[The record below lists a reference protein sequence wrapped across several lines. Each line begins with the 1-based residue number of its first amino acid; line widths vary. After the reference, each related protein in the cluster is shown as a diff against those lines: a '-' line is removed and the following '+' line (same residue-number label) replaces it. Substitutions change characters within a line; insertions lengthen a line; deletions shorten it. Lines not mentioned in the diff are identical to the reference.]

1 MRIVL
6 SLCLFMFVFNSIA
19 QTWNQ
24 IANFPGDPRDDATTF
39 TINNQVYCGLG
50 LNAGFSCTADFK
62 VFDLTTETWSNGV
75 NLPSGQERQY
85 ATGFSFQ
92 GFGYVFGGINE
103 SAAYLNDCWKFNPQT
118 NTWTMLPV
126 FPSSGKAGAVSFLIG
141 DTVYIVGGK
150 TSGGAISSEVWALDL
165 IQEQWVQKANLPFD
179 GIWRGVAYS
188 WNNSG
193 IVGLGKLNNGNLN
206 SGFYHYTPSADSW
219 QLISQLNLTPTTYS
233 MFAQTGEFGFLYG
246 GVLANQSYS
255 NQFLRINLETWKTEV
270 LTSFPAAAR
279 RGGVAFMGNNDLYI
293 STGVSSLARLNE
305 TWKASEILGLE
316 VKKDV
321 VHVRIFP
328 NPIKNLLGI
337 QSEQM
342 IQRLEIHDIL
352 GKVVAKQGVHSKQI
366 EIPIDLENGMYIL
379 RVFTATGE
387 YSERICVQN

>member
-19 QTWNQ
+19 QVWNQ

-39 TINNQVYCGLG
+39 TINDQVYCGLG

-141 DTVYIVGGK
+141 DTVYIAGGK

-255 NQFLRINLETWKTEV
+255 NQFLRINLETWETEV

-305 TWKASEILGLE
+305 TWKAS
-316 VKKDV
+316 
-321 VHVRIFP
+321 
-328 NPIKNLLGI
+328 
-337 QSEQM
+337 
-342 IQRLEIHDIL
+342 
-352 GKVVAKQGVHSKQI
+352 A
-366 EIPIDLENGMYIL
+366 IL
-379 RVFTATGE
+379 RVEGDVEWKPVQIYPNPLKNDSKIESDVWIQRIEIYDLTGKLVVTHPMNATQIDLYLELNNGAYVVKFFAE
-387 YSERICVQN
+387 NDVYTERICVQN